1 MGILTIVKKYL
12 PILLIMLVGIALR
25 LICINK
31 PDGLWNDE
39 YVSWMISA
47 TPFGHG
53 FVNAVKSQCHMP
65 FYYLYLK
72 FFMTFLGQSDL
83 ALRLTSTFAG
93 VISIVAM
100 FFVGKEKDEKTGLFC
115 AGFSAI
121 SSFLIYYSQ
130 EVRLYSVLFLFS
142 ALALLYL
149 IRAVKQP
156 NKKNLILCTIFN
168 FLILFT
174 HTIGFVFVF
183 FNLVFLSFNLYKQ
196 FKKLVITIWG
206 IILGLCIFTAP
217 LAVKIMTTQS
227 FSQWWGHFSISKI
240 GFLFT
245 DYFSPLL
252 TNLTNAP
259 DNFFYAKGLSIIMI
273 IPAVIAIYCIV
284 KALLKNKFNTLL
296 FMSAMASV
304 LVLIIT
310 AISGKLVF
318 ITKYSIEIYPIL
330 IYLLCC
336 GLTSI
341 ENKILRNTLIVL
353 YCVISLGYI
362 FFAPYSAPKMR
373 RAEGQKIPMDMLKQ
387 VGLKQGDII
396 LLEYYPASRFT
407 KYFDFSDFR
416 VVEIQKGNFVEY
428 LSPNVSY
435 EQVYKSGKDIYKD
448 IFKNEQNTYFE
459 DMLQKNVFDNLK
471 TGQSVAVVVLNSVSS
486 HAPQTMTQ
494 IVENDVAYNKE
505 PLLFLVFSYVRN
517 KTFDE
522 MLKSLSMTGLGQKG
536 NWTVAKFTKLNK

>member
-93 VISIVAM
+93 IISIVAM

-149 IRAVKQP
+149 IRTVKQP

-240 GFLFT
+240 AFLFT
-245 DYFSPLL
+245 
-252 TNLTNAP
+252 
-259 DNFFYAKGLSIIMI
+259 
-273 IPAVIAIYCIV
+273 
-284 KALLKNKFNTLL
+284 
-296 FMSAMASV
+296 
-304 LVLIIT
+304 
-310 AISGKLVF
+310 
-318 ITKYSIEIYPIL
+318 
-330 IYLLCC
+330 
-336 GLTSI
+336 
-341 ENKILRNTLIVL
+341 
-353 YCVISLGYI
+353 
-362 FFAPYSAPKMR
+362 
-373 RAEGQKIPMDMLKQ
+373 
-387 VGLKQGDII
+387 
-396 LLEYYPASRFT
+396 
-407 KYFDFSDFR
+407 
-416 VVEIQKGNFVEY
+416 
-428 LSPNVSY
+428 
-435 EQVYKSGKDIYKD
+435 
-448 IFKNEQNTYFE
+448 
-459 DMLQKNVFDNLK
+459 
-471 TGQSVAVVVLNSVSS
+471 
-486 HAPQTMTQ
+486 
-494 IVENDVAYNKE
+494 
-505 PLLFLVFSYVRN
+505 
-517 KTFDE
+517 
-522 MLKSLSMTGLGQKG
+522 
-536 NWTVAKFTKLNK
+536 

>member
-1 MGILTIVKKYL
+1 MKKYL

-149 IRAVKQP
+149 IRTVKQP

-206 IILGLCIFTAP
+206 IISGLCIFTAP

-428 LSPNVSY
+428 LSPNISY

-471 TGQSVAVVVLNSVSS
+471 TGQSVAVVVLNSVSY
-486 HAPQTMTQ
+486 HDPQAMTQ
-494 IVENDVAYNKE
+494 IVKNGVVYNKE

-522 MLKSLSMTGLGQKG
+522 MLKSLSMTGFGQKG

>member
-93 VISIVAM
+93 IISIVAM

-142 ALALLYL
+142 ALVLLYL
-149 IRAVKQP
+149 IRTVKQP

-240 GFLFT
+240 AFLFT

-471 TGQSVAVVVLNSVSS
+471 IGQSVAVVVLNSVSY
-486 HAPQTMTQ
+486 HDPQAMTQ
-494 IVENDVAYNKE
+494 IVKNGVAYNKE

-522 MLKSLSMTGLGQKG
+522 MLKSLSMTGFGQKG